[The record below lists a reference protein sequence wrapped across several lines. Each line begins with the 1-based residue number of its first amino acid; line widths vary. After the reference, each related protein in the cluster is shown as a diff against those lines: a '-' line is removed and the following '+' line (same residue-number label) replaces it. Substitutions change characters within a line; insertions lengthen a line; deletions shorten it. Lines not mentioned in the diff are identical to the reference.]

1 MQRVPPPPWGAADVW
16 AYPNL
21 YSDAFAGNPRP
32 LVFALVMTSPRQART
47 AERHPRD
54 LGSREQLPET
64 YVPPRLLHEHG
75 ATAERDTDK
84 AASSDIRRH
93 FPLQAEVNA
102 YNDLVVQPSGSLS
115 SLSSLMTEWATE
127 RIWISRL
134 VLLLRRD
141 DCFVNVR
148 ALLINADQLMRGDF
162 DVTGRRRDAKRVQNA
177 KRSTAK
183 KSHVAKEGVEDT
195 GGKYRRNGRDH
206 GVAADL
212 APFEP
217 CVLLVRGYNV
227 FRQFQSVWAWFDSNA
242 SFADESFFSGRIAL
256 KAKATLAHM
265 DAVGPCMGERLSSTF
280 RRSGTL
286 TSCGHPV
293 VKVRAL
299 HKQLV
304 QRLLNAAKK
313 RNETALLIAQWKRA
327 LTPERID

>member
-32 LVFALVMTSPRQART
+32 LVFALVMTSPDR
-47 AERHPRD
+47 
-54 LGSREQLPET
+54 REQRNAIRET
-64 YVPPRLLHEHG
+64 WGRESSYPKHMFRLVFFMNMVPHQNE
-75 ATAERDTDK
+75 TQIK
-84 AASSDIRRH
+84 
-93 FPLQAEVNA
+93 AEVNA

-134 VLLLRRD
+134 VLLLSRD

-148 ALLINADQLMRGDF
+148 ALLTNAYQLMRGNF
-162 DVTGRRRDAKRVQNA
+162 DVTGRRRDAKRVENA

-183 KSHVAKEGVEDT
+183 GSHVAKEDVEDA

-206 GVAADL
+206 GVAVDL

-256 KAKATLAHM
+256 KAKATLAHV

-299 HKQLV
+299 HKELV
-304 QRLLNAAKK
+304 QRLSNAAKK